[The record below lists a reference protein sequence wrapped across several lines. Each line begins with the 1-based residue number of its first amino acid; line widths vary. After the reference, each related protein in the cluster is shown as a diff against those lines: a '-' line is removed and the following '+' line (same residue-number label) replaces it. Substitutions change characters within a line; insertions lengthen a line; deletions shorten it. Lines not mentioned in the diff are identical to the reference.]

1 MACINIKNLTL
12 QDVASFTLK
21 NNPSTQFKEKWG
33 DEYFS
38 RAMSLW
44 RGVKECYSKSKE
56 CNFTTQEL
64 LFAMNYEYAV
74 APYSSENNN
83 AIEFYRWCFENLNKK
98 QG

>member
-1 MACINIKNLTL
+1 MMCINTTYLTL

-21 NNPSTQFKEKWG
+21 NNPSKQFKEKWG
-33 DEYFS
+33 DEYVS

-44 RGVKECYSKSKE
+44 RGVKECYSKSEE
-56 CNFTTQEL
+56 CNFTAKAL
-64 LFAMNYEYAV
+64 LFAMSYEYAV

-83 AIEFYRWCFENLNKK
+83 AIEFYRWCFQNLNKK